1 MDSSPHARGLAI
13 ILASASV
20 FAASLP
26 CAAQTTPAGAQP
38 YASLNRDAVGYS
50 GPGREAASDLPRDA
64 VTIGIILPLRGA
76 RAAEGQ
82 GLLQAAQLAVE
93 DEAAGPPP
101 GGLRL
106 RLAAGDEGG
115 PWGQASSE
123 IVRLVFE
130 EQAVALVTSAN
141 GSIAHQAEQISN
153 KVGVPILTLASDS
166 ATTETNIPWIFR
178 MGPSDA
184 DQARAFALDIYQERR
199 FQRVLLVVQADHDG
213 RAGGDE
219 FEKAAR
225 RMAAPQPARLAI
237 ASGEAN
243 WEAVT
248 AQIRS
253 HKPGAIVLWMDAQTA
268 AGLLPKMRNTN
279 ASVPIYLCR
288 KAALG
293 ATPSSSVS
301 LAQDSRDDPGIWS
314 VYSRSGERMSA
325 RKEFDR
331 RYYTKLGIRPTAAAE
346 EVYDMV
352 RVIAAA
358 LRRSGPNRARLRDQL
373 ASGAIFSGGAFPVA
387 FDPAGNTRGDYVVL
401 AVATGSAQGL
411 PF

>member
-1 MDSSPHARGLAI
+1 M
-13 ILASASV
+13 
-20 FAASLP
+20 
-26 CAAQTTPAGAQP
+26 
-38 YASLNRDAVGYS
+38 
-50 GPGREAASDLPRDA
+50 
-64 VTIGIILPLRGA
+64 PLRGTH
-76 RAAEGQ
+76 AAEGQ
-82 GLLQAAQLAVE
+82 GLLQAARLALE
-93 DEAAGPPP
+93 DEAAGSRP

-184 DQARAFALDIYQERR
+184 DQARAFAEGIYQERR

-225 RMAAPQPARLAI
+225 RMAAPQPARLAV
-237 ASGEAN
+237 ASGEAD
-243 WEAVT
+243 WEGVT

-253 HKPGAIVLWMDAQTA
+253 HQPEAVVLWTDAQTV
-268 AGLLPKMRNTN
+268 AGLLPKMRSAN

-293 ATPSSSVS
+293 AAPSSSVS
-301 LAQDSRDDPGIWS
+301 SAPDSRNAPGIWS
-314 VYSRSGERMSA
+314 IYSRSGERMSA
-325 RKEFDR
+325 REDFDR
-331 RYYTKLGIRPTAAAE
+331 RYSAKFGIRPAAAAE
-346 EVYDMV
+346 EIYDAV
-352 RVIAAA
+352 RAIAAA
-358 LRRSGPNRARLRDQL
+358 LRGSGPNRARLRDQL
-373 ASGAIFSGGAFPVA
+373 ASGAIFPEGVFPVA
-387 FDPAGNTRGDYVVL
+387 FDPAGNARGDYIVL
-401 AVATGSAQGL
+401 AVATGSAQAL